1 MEVGISDFGLL
12 QLLANSPVASRIVGY
27 QAPEV
32 AQTGKLTPQSD
43 VYSFGV
49 LLLELLTGKPPVQMN
64 DEGSSGDL
72 PHWVQSV
79 VREVWIAK
87 VFEAEL
93 KKYHNIEE
101 EMLQMLQVVMVCVDD
116 APHMRPTMVE
126 VVHMLQEIHPV
137 VLDMRDNEEES
148 PPSRQQ
154 QPGFENKSQSGPQSA
169 RYDSQ
174 SYTPF
179 SY

>member
-1 MEVGISDFGLL
+1 MCKLNFVKVVGGFLPSLICNASESDTLFVDSGWNFF
-12 QLLANSPVASRIVGY
+12 Q
-27 QAPEV
+27 
-32 AQTGKLTPQSD
+32 
-43 VYSFGV
+43 
-49 LLLELLTGKPPVQMN
+49 LLLELLTGKTPVQSLVN

-87 VFEAEL
+87 VFDAEL

-101 EMLQMLQVVMVCVDD
+101 EMMQMLQVAMVCVDD
-116 APHMRPTMVE
+116 VPDMRPTMVE

-137 VLDMRDNEEES
+137 VLDMRDNEEEAPS
-148 PPSRQQ
+148 SRQQ
-154 QPGFENKSQSGPQSA
+154 QPGSENKFQSGPQSA

>member
-1 MEVGISDFGLL
+1 
-12 QLLANSPVASRIVGY
+12 
-27 QAPEV
+27 
-32 AQTGKLTPQSD
+32 
-43 VYSFGV
+43 
-49 LLLELLTGKPPVQMN
+49 MN

-116 APHMRPTMVE
+116 VPYMRPTMVE

-148 PPSRQQ
+148 PSSRQQ